1 MKRIAGFTLIELM
14 VVFAIIGILAATA
27 VPLYKT
33 YQTRAYG
40 SEALLMLRRILDAQ
54 VMYFMQHEK
63 FYPDPF
69 VSVFIPHNYSNTLAV
84 NEIKKNLNILIPA
97 GHFLDYNLVNM
108 DDSFLLVIS
117 SATGFDLFKEK
128 GSDTVTARLD
138 QEGKIQIDY

>member
-63 FYPDPF
+63 FYPDT
-69 VSVFIPHNYSNTLAV
+69 SVFIPHNYSNTLAV
-84 NEIKKNLNILIPA
+84 NEIKKSLNILIPA
-97 GHFLDYNLVNM
+97 GHFLDYYLAN
-108 DDSFLLVIS
+108 SGEFFLLQIS

-138 QEGKIQIDY
+138 QEGKIEIDY